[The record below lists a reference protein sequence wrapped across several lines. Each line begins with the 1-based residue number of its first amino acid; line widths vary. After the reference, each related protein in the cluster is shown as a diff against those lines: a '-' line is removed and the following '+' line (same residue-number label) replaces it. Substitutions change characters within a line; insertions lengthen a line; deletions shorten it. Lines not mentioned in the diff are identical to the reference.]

1 MQSMRGRAEQSLYN
15 PSSSGKQNKPQAKH
29 NLLLVSGLLLTLSL
43 TACASGPSIVTNPDA
58 LKKTTPETVKEPCE
72 GAPLP
77 QRGQNGVIPDSEW
90 SAFGIRQT
98 GQLELCEG
106 KRKLAV
112 DSDNIHNEYVEKLRE
127 ALQPRPW
134 WKFWA
139 AN

>member
-1 MQSMRGRAEQSLYN
+1 MQSINERVRPSPYN
-15 PSSSGKQNKPQAKH
+15 PSSSGKQNKPLVKRSP
-29 NLLLVSGLLLTLSL
+29 LLLTGLLLTLSL

-77 QRGQNGVIPDSEW
+77 QRGQSGVIPDSEW